1 MMRIR
6 EGAAVTAP
14 GGWREQM
21 DLLLQDTAIP
31 QLHAEPSAQQ
41 FAPSAPTAPTTP
53 STPTTPGT
61 PTNGGTP

>member
-1 MMRIR
+1 
-6 EGAAVTAP
+6 VP

-41 FAPSAPTAPTTP
+41 FAPSAPTTPTTP
-53 STPTTPGT
+53 STPT
-61 PTNGGTP
+61 NGGTP